1 MCAWIEYLNLHAML
15 GKSNIYYPIWWF
27 HGDECHGTKWRNH
40 LGVVGST
47 CFSRIPCHLTIYAE
61 CRSKE
66 PCRRALFLTVS
77 SQNNPNPKNFKIW
90 RKNRW
95 KYIEYSNT
103 CGKLYECI
111 ILISTRCHKKM
122 ILPRGPLLSSYK
134 WSSGAFFCYVVLACF
149 GKFSRFFAIDILQH
163 LGTFPSSSVHL
174 KQCALDLLRSQW
186 CSPWGPRLVVPTSF
200 APIW

>member
-1 MCAWIEYLNLHAML
+1 MTCMECNVPTDFNWNSNGAIVKRLQIVLWTWAFLYIRMCAWIEYLNLHAML
-15 GKSNIYYPIWWF
+15 GKGNIYYPIWWF

-103 CGKLYECI
+103 YGKLYECI
-111 ILISTRCHKKM
+111 ILISTRCHKKN
-122 ILPRGPLLSSYK
+122 
-134 WSSGAFFCYVVLACF
+134 
-149 GKFSRFFAIDILQH
+149 D
-163 LGTFPSSSVHL
+163 
-174 KQCALDLLRSQW
+174 
-186 CSPWGPRLVVPTSF
+186 PTTW
-200 APIW
+200 APTK